1 MKDIMVAERVADLR
15 RSANQQPVSLLQR
28 VQGVRK
34 LLQRVQVCNVLVF
47 DDERA
52 VVRRNDCIQLHLD
65 IARHWYLI
73 WSQDTSH
80 CKALAQSRTNLGSFH
95 TFLLRLGV
103 LMTLTRSIWAAG
115 CFCRMA
121 SKPHFAAACCRPST
135 SLSSQP

>member
-34 LLQRVQVCNVLVF
+34 LLQRVHVCNVLVF

-73 WSQDTSH
+73 
-80 CKALAQSRTNLGSFH
+80 
-95 TFLLRLGV
+95 
-103 LMTLTRSIWAAG
+103 
-115 CFCRMA
+115 
-121 SKPHFAAACCRPST
+121 
-135 SLSSQP
+135 